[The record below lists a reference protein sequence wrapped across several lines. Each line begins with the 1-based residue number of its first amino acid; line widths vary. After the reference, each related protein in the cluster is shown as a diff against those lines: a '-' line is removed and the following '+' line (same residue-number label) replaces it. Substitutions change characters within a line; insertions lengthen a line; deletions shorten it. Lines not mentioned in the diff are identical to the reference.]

1 MLRQPVSALPIRQH
15 SSNRIA
21 CVTMLDELLVPK
33 GRKVR
38 LDKLRTDDMLG
49 LADKADGAAQLA
61 KLQADV
67 NELQFTLNAESTR
80 SMLVVIQAMDAGG
93 KDGTI
98 RRLGVALNPAGVR
111 IVPFKVPAG
120 REAQQD
126 YLWRIHAQ
134 CPGKGE
140 VAIFNRSHYEDV
152 VVVRVKNLVAEER
165 WKKRFEHIVNFEQQ
179 LVDEG
184 TEVVKIF
191 LHISKEE
198 QRIRQQERIDIPEKN
213 WKFRLGDLADRE
225 HWDDFQ
231 LAYGD
236 AISRTTTSSAPWY
249 IVPSDRKWVRDVA
262 VATILRHHLRKID
275 PHYPHNAEITPGL
288 KVI

>member
-1 MLRQPVSALPIRQH
+1 
-15 SSNRIA
+15 
-21 CVTMLDELLVPK
+21 MLDELLVPK

-38 LDKLRTDDMLG
+38 LDKTPTDAMLG
-49 LADKADGAAQLA
+49 LIDKADAQAQLA
-61 KLQADV
+61 KLRADTS
-67 NELQFTLNAESTR
+67 ELQFTLNAECKR

-98 RRLGVALNPAGVR
+98 RKLGPALNPAGVR
-111 IVPFKVPAG
+111 IAPFKVPAG

-134 CPGKGE
+134 CPAKGE
-140 VAIFNRSHYEDV
+140 VVIFNRSHYEDV
-152 VVVRVKNLVAEER
+152 VVVRVKNLVPPER
-165 WKKRFEHIVNFEQQ
+165 WNKRFQHIVNFEQQ

-191 LHISKEE
+191 LHISKEQ

-213 WKFRLGDLADRE
+213 WKFRLGDLDDRA

-231 LAYGD
+231 VAYGD
-236 AISRTTTSSAPWY
+236 AISKTSTAAAPWY
-249 IVPSDRKWVRDVA
+249 IVPADRKWVRDVA
-262 VATILRHHLRKID
+262 VATILRHHLQRID
-275 PHYPHNAEITPGL
+275 PHYPINAEITPGL
-288 KVI
+288 TVV